1 MSEKFVHLHVH
12 THYSLLDGLGKPKD
26 YVKKAQEQGSPA
38 IAITDHGN
46 MYGAIEFYKET
57 KMADLKSIIGCEF
70 YVARGSH
77 TEKNPQVDKKRY
89 HLILLAENQEGYENL
104 LELSTKAYLDGLYY
118 KPRIDWNLMEQYSK
132 GLIATTACIAGE
144 VPQAILDNDETKARK
159 LIKRFQKTYGKENFF
174 FEVQHHPNLEGQN
187 LVNRKLIELGQE
199 LKIPL
204 IATNDCHYVNEEDKF
219 SQDVLICIQTN
230 KTINEENRMSMMDGN
245 YSLRSPENMAT
256 HFQETPEAISNT
268 VEIAN
273 RCNVDFE
280 FGKNL
285 IPVFKVPEEEKKLS
299 PREYLRK
306 KCQKGLKIR
315 YGTKAQEKE
324 IIERLEYELSII
336 EKMEFESYFLI
347 VWDYVKWAKENG
359 ILVGPGRG
367 SGAGSIIAYAL
378 TITDLDPLKYDLLF
392 ERFLNP
398 ERISM
403 PDFDIDFADDKRDQ
417 VINYVRE
424 KYGEDHVAQISTFGT
439 LAAKAAVKDTG
450 RALGIPFAEMNAL
463 SKLIPDR
470 PGTKLKEAL
479 ETENELK
486 EAYNSSPEYKQ
497 VFDTALLLEGVV
509 RHISVHACA
518 VVISDDKLTKYTALQ
533 HPPKDDTTII
543 SQYSAKPL
551 ESLGLLKMDFL
562 GLKNLTILQTAINII
577 KRTHGKNIELE
588 KIPMDD
594 VKAFELLQ
602 NAQTTGV
609 FQLESAGMKRY
620 LKELKPTEFE
630 DIIAM
635 VSLYRPGPME
645 WIPTYIN
652 GKHGK
657 IEVNY
662 PHESLKPILEK
673 TYGIAIYQEQI
684 LQIAQVFAGFSL
696 GAADILRRAIGKK
709 IISELKAQRAK
720 FIAGAKSLG
729 HTQKMA
735 EYIFDK
741 VIEPFA
747 GYGFNKSH
755 AACYA
760 LIAYQTAF
768 LKAHYPTEFMAAL
781 LTSDHGN
788 SDRIALEIAECKQ
801 MGINVLPPDINESLA
816 NFTVVK
822 SKNIRFGF
830 SAIKGVGDAT
840 VSAIKEA
847 RGPEEIKF
855 ADIEDFSK
863 RVNHRALNKKVMEAL
878 AKAGAFDSLEER
890 NKVLNGHELILSH
903 AKDCQ
908 EKVAENQM
916 DLFGGLPQT
925 SFRLELPHV
934 KPAKKTLRLTWE
946 KDLLGFYVSEH
957 PLEGLGKYWQK
968 HFDLIYQ
975 LKDGDS
981 AKISGIVNTMRRIT
995 TKKGDIM
1002 LILTIEDPSGN
1013 LEVTI
1018 FPRTY
1023 KEYGEQIEEDK
1034 AFTFAG
1040 NVNTRNEELQLIA
1053 NKLEPLNLDAT
1064 LTKVKAA
1071 QMYGDFEREIEEDLP
1086 EKNQSVSLDFS
1097 TQLKEKVSNNPL
1109 VIKIISQNSPDIKNK
1124 LFKLKELL
1132 ENNIGTQKVIL
1143 EIDGHIRK
1151 TNIQVNNSTEL
1162 QNKIELILN

>member
-1 MSEKFVHLHVH
+1 MSNQFVHLHVH
-12 THYSLLDGLGKPKD
+12 THYSLLDGLGKPKS
-26 YVKKAQEQGSPA
+26 YIQKAKEHGSPA
-38 IAITDHGN
+38 LAITDHGN
-46 MYGAIEFYKET
+46 MYGAIEFYKEA
-57 KMADLKSIIGCEF
+57 KKEDLKPIIGCEF
-70 YVARGSH
+70 YVAKSKH
-77 TEKNPQVDKKRY
+77 TEKNAQLDKKRY
-89 HLILLAENQEGYENL
+89 HLILLAENQEGYQNL
-104 LELSTKAYLDGLYY
+104 LELSTRAYLDGLYY
-118 KPRIDWNLMEQYSK
+118 KPRIDWDLMQQHSK

-144 VPQAILDNDETKARK
+144 IPQALLDDDENKARE

-174 FEVQHHPNLEGQN
+174 LEVQHHPNLEGQN
-187 LVNRKLIELGQE
+187 IVNRKLFELSKD

-219 SQDVLICIQTN
+219 SQDVLVCIQTN
-230 KTINEENRMSMMDGN
+230 KTVQESNRMSMMDGN
-245 YSLRSPENMAT
+245 YSLRSPENMAAQFT
-256 HFQETPEAISNT
+256 EHPEAISNT

-273 RCNVDFE
+273 RCNVNFE

-285 IPVFKVPEEEKKLS
+285 IPVFKVPEEKKKLS
-299 PREYLRK
+299 PREYLRE
-306 KCQKGLKIR
+306 KCQEGLEMR
-315 YGTKAQEKE
+315 YGVRSQEKE
-324 IIERLEYELSII
+324 IKERLDYELSII

-347 VWDYVKWAKENG
+347 VWDYVKWAREQG
-359 ILVGPGRG
+359 IMVGPGRG

-378 TITDLDPLKYDLLF
+378 SITDLDPLEYDLLF

-424 KYGEDHVAQISTFGT
+424 KYGSDHVAQISTFGT

-450 RALGIPFAEMNAL
+450 RALGIPFDEMNAL
-463 SKLIPDR
+463 SKMIPDR
-470 PGTKLKEAL
+470 PGTKLQEAL

-486 EAYNSSPEYKQ
+486 EAYNSSAEYKK

-533 HPPKDDTTII
+533 HPPKDDQTII

-577 KRTHGKNIELE
+577 KRVSGKTVDLDEIKMED
-588 KIPMDD
+588 K
-594 VKAFELLQ
+594 KTFELLQ
-602 NAQTTGV
+602 KAQTTGV
-609 FQLESAGMKRY
+609 FQLESPGMRRY

-645 WIPTYIN
+645 WIPDYIK

-657 IEVNY
+657 KKVNY
-662 PHESLKPILEK
+662 LHESLKPILDK

-696 GAADILRRAIGKK
+696 GSADILRRAIGKK
-709 IISELKAQRAK
+709 IISELKSQRAK
-720 FIAGAKSLG
+720 FIEGAEGLG
-729 HTQKMA
+729 HSRDNAVQ
-735 EYIFDK
+735 IFDK

-760 LIAYQTAF
+760 LIAYQTAY

-781 LTSDHGN
+781 LTADHGN

-801 MGINVLPPDINESLA
+801 MGIDVLPPDINESLA

-822 SKNIRFGF
+822 SKNIRFGL
-830 SAIKGVGDAT
+830 SAVKGVGEAAIQ
-840 VSAIKEA
+840 AIKDA
-847 RGPEEIKF
+847 RGKDEIKF
-855 ADIEDFSK
+855 SSIEDFCK
-863 RVNHRALNKKVMEAL
+863 RVKYKSLNKKVIEAL

-890 NKVLNGHELILSH
+890 NKVLNGHELILEH
-903 AKDCQ
+903 AKNCQ
-908 EKVAENQM
+908 EKAAENQM
-916 DLFGGLPQT
+916 DLFGGAAQQG
-925 SFRLELPHV
+925 FALELKQV
-934 KPAKKTLRLTWE
+934 DPAKKTQRLSWE

-968 HFDLIYQ
+968 HYALITN

-981 AKISGIVNTMRRIT
+981 VKIAGIINKLRKIT
-995 TKKGDIM
+995 TKKGDTM
-1002 LILTIEDPSGN
+1002 LILTVEDPSGEI
-1013 LEVTI
+1013 EVTI
-1018 FPRTY
+1018 FPKTY
-1023 KEYGEQIEEDK
+1023 QNYGEQIEEDK
-1034 AFTFAG
+1034 AFAFTG

-1053 NKLEPLNLDAT
+1053 NKLEEVNLDAT

-1071 QMYGDFEREIEEDLP
+1071 KMEGDFERKTEAAENLSDMPENDSVAPLVKAKNEDREEG
-1086 EKNQSVSLDFS
+1086 F
-1097 TQLKEKVSNNPL
+1097 
-1109 VIKIISQNSPDIKNK
+1109 VIKIKNQDKNTFVQLSQLLSENK
-1124 LFKLKELL
+1124 GL
-1132 ENNIGTQKVIL
+1132 ETVSL
-1143 EIDGHIRK
+1143 EIDGRVRK
-1151 TNIQVNNSTEL
+1151 TNLKVTKTPEL
-1162 QNKIELILN
+1162 QEKIKVILG

>member
-1 MSEKFVHLHVH
+1 MSNKFVHLHVH
-12 THYSLLDGLGKPKD
+12 THYSLLDGLGKPKN
-26 YVKKAQEQGSPA
+26 YIKKAKKQGSPA

-46 MYGAIEFYKET
+46 MYGAIEFYKEA
-57 KMADLKSIIGCEF
+57 KKEDIKPIIGCEF
-70 YVARGSH
+70 YVAKGKH
-77 TEKNPQVDKKRY
+77 TEKNAQVDKKRY
-89 HLILLAENQEGYENL
+89 HLVLLAENQEGYKNL

-118 KPRIDWNLMEQYSK
+118 KPRIDWELMEKHSK

-144 VPQAILDNDETKARK
+144 IPQALLDDDEEKARA

-174 FEVQHHPNLEGQN
+174 LELQHHPNLEGQN
-187 LVNRKLIELGQE
+187 IVNRKLIALSQD
-199 LKIPL
+199 LKLPL

-219 SQDVLICIQTN
+219 SQDVLVCIQTN
-230 KTINEENRMSMMDGN
+230 RTVQETNRMSMMDGN
-245 YSLRSPENMAT
+245 YSLRSPENMAAQFT
-256 HFQETPEAISNT
+256 ETPEAISNT

-273 RCNVDFE
+273 RCKVE
-280 FGKNL
+280 FNFGTNL
-285 IPVFKVPEEEKKLS
+285 IPVFKVPTEKKKLS
-299 PREYLRK
+299 PREYLREQ
-306 KCQKGLKIR
+306 CTEGLKMR
-315 YGTKAQEKE
+315 YGEDAEKKE
-324 IIERLEYELSII
+324 VTERLEYELSII

-359 ILVGPGRG
+359 IMVGPGRG

-424 KYGEDHVAQISTFGT
+424 KYGADHVAQISTFGT

-463 SKLIPDR
+463 SKLIPDK

-486 EAYNSSPEYKQ
+486 EAANSSPEYKK

-518 VVISDDKLTKYTALQ
+518 VVISDDKLTKYSALQ
-533 HPPKDDTTII
+533 HPPKDNITII

-577 KRTHGKNIELE
+577 KRTSGKTIKLE
-588 KIPMDD
+588 EIPMDEK
-594 VKAFELLQ
+594 KAFELLQ
-602 NAQTTGV
+602 KAQTTGV

-645 WIPTYIN
+645 WIPDYIA

-657 IEVNY
+657 KKVKY

-709 IISELKAQRAK
+709 IISELQSQRTK
-720 FIAGAKSLG
+720 FIEGSKKLG
-729 HTQKMA
+729 HSQEMA

-760 LIAYQTAF
+760 LIAYQTAY

-781 LTSDHGN
+781 LTADHGN
-788 SDRIALEIAECKQ
+788 SDRIALEISECKQ
-801 MGINVLPPDINESLA
+801 LEINVLPPDVNESLA

-822 SKNIRFGF
+822 SKNIRFGL
-830 SAIKGVGDAT
+830 SAVKGVGEAAIN
-840 VSAIKEA
+840 AIKEA
-847 RGPEEIKF
+847 RGKDEIKF
-855 ADIEDFSK
+855 SSIDDFSK
-863 RVNHRALNKKVMEAL
+863 RVYHKSLNKKVIEAL

-890 NKVLNGHELILSH
+890 NKVLNGHELILAH

-908 EKVAENQM
+908 EKEAENQM
-916 DLFGGLPQT
+916 DLFGGTIQKN
-925 SFRLELPHV
+925 FEFKLPHIE
-934 KPAKKTLRLTWE
+934 PAKKTQRLAWE

-957 PLEGLGKYWQK
+957 PLEGLGKYWDQSY
-968 HFDLIYQ
+968 DLIFRV
-975 LKDGDS
+975 KDGDS
-981 AKISGIVNTMRRIT
+981 VKIAGIVNTLRKIT
-995 TKKGDIM
+995 TKKGDTM
-1002 LILTIEDPSGN
+1002 LILTIEDPSGEI
-1013 LEVTI
+1013 EVTI
-1018 FPRTY
+1018 FPKTY
-1023 KEYGEQIEEDK
+1023 QSYGELIEADK
-1034 AFTFAG
+1034 AFIFTG
-1040 NVNTRNEELQLIA
+1040 HVNTRNEELQLIA
-1053 NKLEPLNLDAT
+1053 NKLEEINLDAV
-1064 LTKVKAA
+1064 LVKVKAA
-1071 QMYGDFEREIEEDLP
+1071 KMEGDFERDEKDDLL
-1086 EKNQSVSLDFS
+1086 KNTENDNL
-1097 TQLKEKVSNNPL
+1097 LVSNTETQNFEKSPFI
-1109 VIKIISQNSPDIKNK
+1109 IKIKNHNSTEIREK
-1124 LFKLKELL
+1124 LVKLKKLL
-1132 ENNIGTQKVIL
+1132 SNHLGNENVIL
-1143 EIDGHIRK
+1143 DIDGHIRK
-1151 TNIQVNNSTEL
+1151 TSIQVQDSPEL
-1162 QNKIELILN
+1162 QTQISEILA